1 MSVVWHKGVNTG
13 AITPSDFVRATSTQ
27 SARIFNM
34 YPRKGLIA
42 QGADADVIIFDPVA
56 EKTISAK
63 THHQAVDFNIFEGMR
78 VKGLTQT
85 TISGG
90 RIAFDEGKILS
101 KAGQGRYIGRENYG
115 FAYERIPARDEARR
129 IRETP
134 VDRSKKV

>member
-1 MSVVWHKGVNTG
+1 MSVIWSKGVNTG
-13 AITPSDFVRATSTQ
+13 VITPSDFVRATSTQ

-42 QGADADVIIFDPVA
+42 PGSDADIIIWDPKA

-85 TISGG
+85 TLSAGKVVYN
-90 RIAFDEGKILS
+90 EG
-101 KAGQGRYIGRENYG
+101 
-115 FAYERIPARDEARR
+115 
-129 IRETP
+129 
-134 VDRSKKV
+134 